1 MAKKVYFIYAFL
13 FICIAAF
20 AQKSPGLLTGIVLDA
35 TNSTPADGA
44 SVQLYSSKD
53 SAFSRRQLTDTK
65 GNFTIEN
72 LPFGIYRLHIS
83 YTGYGQLVL
92 DSINI
97 RAERYDFDLGD
108 LKLQKSETELNS
120 VIVYAEKPLIEN
132 KDGKVVYNVSE
143 SALSAGSNTSELLK
157 NMPLISNDPNGRL
170 LLKGK
175 EPKILIDDKPVD
187 LTAQQLTELLESLP
201 GGSIERIELM
211 TTPPPQYATEQGG
224 VINIVTRK
232 GRIGWIGR
240 ATVSAGSRGEGTA
253 TVNLTYRN
261 KKLMVGIIAGAGA
274 SVLNGNSYSRRQNIY
289 TDSTNYF
296 RTDAFYKNKNLRP
309 NLRLQLD
316 YEASK
321 KVQWSFVAQANSS
334 YANNMST
341 TEYTNL
347 DRFEKI
353 YRLSN
358 RTNRTHSDN
367 ISLNLQPSF
376 TYRGSRPGEILRII
390 GSYAYGNTDN
400 SRRFF
405 QQFLNPDA
413 SPTGVDST
421 QDQLTDNTSHN
432 TSVRINY
439 DVPLAIKNLS
449 FSTGT
454 TWNNNI
460 NQNVLNTFFL
470 RKTDNFFARNNRL
483 SSNFHFTQNI
493 YTVRAGLSF
502 RVPKRWQ
509 MTANLQAEKTN
520 FYFSYKDSNTRQGN
534 DYWNIMPSFTIR
546 RDLTERTNISGVYR
560 KSVRRPGI
568 WELNPA
574 IDYGDPYNLRFGNP
588 TLEPSLAHNF
598 DLNFSTSKG
607 KWYLNSSIGYN
618 IVDNIFNTIRTLQPD
633 GKTFLT
639 WQNIAGRKEYEASLF
654 GGYTFSSAF
663 RVNASAGFSQSRYDT
678 ALKRLYKYR
687 DGNTFYTALN
697 YNIIFSK
704 VFTMDGNFRFNSYAD
719 PQGRSKS
726 NIGMNLGVQHRFF
739 NRRLTVGITLTD
751 PLTRQTLTTY
761 TYGNNFALE
770 SYNSARTRNYRVTI
784 AWQLNNTTPKKPAGK
799 KISTNELKKIMK
811 K

>member
-1 MAKKVYFIYAFL
+1 MMCVTI
-13 FICIAAF
+13 F
-20 AQKSPGLLTGIVLDA
+20 AQKSPGLLTGVVLDA
-35 TNSTPADGA
+35 VKGTPADGA
-44 SVQLYSSKD
+44 TVQLSAISD
-53 SAFSRRQLTDTK
+53 SVFSRRQLTDAK

-72 LPFGIYRLHIS
+72 LPFGMYRLSIS
-83 YTGYGQLVL
+83 YTGYGRLVL
-92 DSINI
+92 DSINV
-97 RAERYDFDLGD
+97 RAERFDFDLGD

-120 VIVYAEKPLIEN
+120 VVVYAEKPLIEN
-132 KDGKVVYNVSE
+132 KDGKIVYNVSE

-201 GGSIERIELM
+201 GGSIERIEIM

-232 GRIGWIGR
+232 GRIGWVGR
-240 ATVSAGSRGEGTA
+240 ATASAGSRGEGTA

-261 KKLMVGIIAGAGA
+261 KKITAGITAGAGA
-274 SVLNGNSYSRRQNIY
+274 SVLNGSSYSKRQNIY
-289 TDSTNYF
+289 TDSTNFFNTESAYQ
-296 RTDAFYKNKNLRP
+296 NKNLRP

-316 YEASK
+316 CEANK
-321 KVQWSFVAQANSS
+321 KIQWSFVVQANSS
-334 YANNMST
+334 YADNTGT
-341 TEYTNL
+341 TAYTNL
-347 DRFEKI
+347 NRFEEI

-367 ISLNLQPSF
+367 ISINLQPSF
-376 TYRGSRPGEILRII
+376 TYRGIKPGEVLRII

-400 SRRFF
+400 NRRFF
-405 QQFLNPDA
+405 QQFLYPDG
-413 SPTGVDST
+413 SPTGIDST
-421 QDQLTDNTSHN
+421 QDQLTNNGSYNTSL
-432 TSVRINY
+432 RINY

-454 TWNNNI
+454 TWNNNS
-460 NQNVLNTFFL
+460 NRNVLNTFFL
-470 RKTDNFFARNNRL
+470 RKSDNLFTKNDLL
-483 SSNFHFTQNI
+483 SSDFNFTQNI
-493 YTVRAGLSF
+493 NTLRAGLSF
-502 RVPKRWQ
+502 RVPRRWQ
-509 MTANLQAEKTN
+509 INANLQAEKTD
-520 FYFSYKDSNTRQGN
+520 FHFSFKDNNSRQGN
-534 DYWNIMPSFTIR
+534 DYLNLMPSVTIR
-546 RDLTERTNISGVYR
+546 RDLTDRTNISAVYR

-568 WELNPA
+568 YELNPA

-588 TLEPSLAHNF
+588 DLEPSLAHNF
-598 DLNFSTSKG
+598 DLNVSTSKG

-633 GKTFLT
+633 GKTFVT
-639 WQNIAGRKEYEASLF
+639 WQNIAGRKEYEASVF

-663 RVNASAGFSQSRYDT
+663 RVNASAGFSQNRYDT
-678 ALKRLYKYR
+678 VLKRLYKYR
-687 DGNTFYTALN
+687 DGNTFYSALN
-697 YNIIFSK
+697 YNIVFSK
-704 VFTMDGNFRFNSYAD
+704 VFTMDGNFRFNAYAD

-726 NIGMNLGVQHRFF
+726 NIGMNLGAQHRFF
-739 NRRLTVGITLTD
+739 NRRLTIGITLTD

-770 SYNSARTRNYRVTI
+770 SYNSARTRNYRLTV

-799 KISTNELKKIMK
+799 KISTGDLKKLIGN
-811 K
+811 